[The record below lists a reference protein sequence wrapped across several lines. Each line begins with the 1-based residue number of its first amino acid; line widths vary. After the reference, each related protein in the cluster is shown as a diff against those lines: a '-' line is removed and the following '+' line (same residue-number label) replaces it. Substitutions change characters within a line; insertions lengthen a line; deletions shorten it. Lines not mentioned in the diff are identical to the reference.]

1 MANLS
6 PDSNQENKKQGKVVA
21 RMLRFFPTSERIGSR
36 FDIVPPAPSPGRSG
50 VAVVAIVRDEAVTVA
65 DWISFHRRAGV
76 RRFILYDNGST
87 DGTARAALNAGQG
100 DVTVVPWRLP
110 ARLVQP
116 RATLHQQV
124 LAYAHAICN
133 FGSDVRWMALI
144 DADEYL
150 FPTSADTL
158 EAVLEP
164 LSSFTNVSLPWS
176 MFGVRSGAAGLA
188 VPLWACTLRA
198 RVPRGILLNFKCIV
212 DPCDVVRVSV
222 HKFWTAT
229 MGPDSVNA
237 AGVRA
242 HYKRRGTPAFLAAE
256 AIRLNHYC
264 PVTEEDVSSK
274 LNKGAVSGTSITG
287 RSKLLRERAAAIVMD
302 TVEDR
307 VAIDFLDRSES
318 SSVAGQ

>member
-1 MANLS
+1 
-6 PDSNQENKKQGKVVA
+6 
-21 RMLRFFPTSERIGSR
+21 MLRFLHMTERIGSR
-36 FDIVPPAPSPGRSG
+36 LDIVPPAPSTQRSG
-50 VAVVAIVRDEAVTVA
+50 LAVVAIVRDESLTVA
-65 DWISFHRRAGV
+65 DWIAFHRRAGV

-87 DGTARAALNAGQG
+87 DGTTRAALDAGQG

-110 ARLVQP
+110 ARIVRP
-116 RATLHQQV
+116 NVRLHQQE

-133 FGSDVRWMALI
+133 FGGDVRWMALI
-144 DADEYL
+144 DLDEYL
-150 FPTSADTL
+150 FPNSADTL
-158 EAVLEP
+158 EAALEP
-164 LSSFTNVSLPWS
+164 LSNFTNVSLPWS
-176 MFGVRSGAAGLA
+176 MFGVRSGAAGLEE
-188 VPLWACTLRA
+188 PLWACTLRA

-242 HYKRRGTPAFLAAE
+242 HYKRRGTPAFLATE

-274 LNKGAVSGTSITG
+274 LNKGAVSGMPITG

-307 VAIDFLDRSES
+307 AAIEFIDRSES
-318 SSVAGQ
+318 SSVAGQKRKGTSSG

>member
-1 MANLS
+1 MTQS
-6 PDSNQENKKQGKVVA
+6 KVVE
-21 RMLRFFPTSERIGSR
+21 RMLRFFSSIERIGSR
-36 FDIVPPAPSPGRSG
+36 LDIVPPAPSPGRSG
-50 VAVVAIVRDEAVTVA
+50 VAVVAIIRDEAVTVA

-87 DGTARAALNAGQG
+87 DGTARAALDAGQC

-110 ARLVQP
+110 ARLVRP
-116 RATLHQQV
+116 GAILHQQE

-133 FGSDVRWMALI
+133 FGGDVRWMAPI
-144 DADEYL
+144 DVDEYL

-158 EAVLEP
+158 EAALEL

-176 MFGVRSGAAGLA
+176 MFGVRNGADGLEE
-188 VPLWACTLRA
+188 PLWACTFRA

-229 MGPDSVNA
+229 MGADSVNA

-274 LNKGAVSGTSITG
+274 LNKGAVSGMSITG
-287 RSKLLRERAAAIVMD
+287 RSKLLRERAAAILMD

-307 VAIDFLDRSES
+307 AAIEFLDRSES
-318 SSVAGQ
+318 SSLAGQKRKGTSSG